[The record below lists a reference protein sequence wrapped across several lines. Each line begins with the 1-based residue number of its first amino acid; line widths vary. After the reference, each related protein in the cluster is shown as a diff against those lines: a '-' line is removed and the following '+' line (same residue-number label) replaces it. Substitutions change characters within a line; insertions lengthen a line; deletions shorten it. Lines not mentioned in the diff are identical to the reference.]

1 MKLRKSAKRF
11 LTIILIIAI
20 IIGGY
25 FAYKT
30 FIDNG
35 EVKEV
40 KVIHRIPKYGYELKD
55 NKDSR
60 YKKMFYQLEKILKK
74 SDVSEEKYVKKIS
87 EMFIYDFYTLSNK
100 SAKTDIGGTDFVY
113 NKILDNFILN
123 AEDTYY
129 KYVESNIYNQRHQD
143 LPKVT
148 DIKIDNVEK
157 TSFKYD
163 DKEEK
168 TKTKYDDKEDTEAYK
183 VKVSWKYN
191 SGKYDSYQNEATLV
205 FIHDGIKLVL
215 VELQ

>member
-1 MKLRKSAKRF
+1 MKLKKRARRI
-11 LTIILIIAI
+11 LTILLIIAI
-20 IIGGY
+20 AIGGY

-55 NKDSR
+55 NKDSKYR
-60 YKKMFYQLEKILKK
+60 KMFYSLEKILKK
-74 SDVSEEKYVKKIS
+74 SNVDEEKYAKKIS

-113 NKILDNFILN
+113 DKILDNFILN

-129 KYVESNIYNQRHQD
+129 KYVESNIYNQRHQQ
-143 LPKVT
+143 LPTVSS
-148 DIKIDNVEK
+148 IKINSVEK
-157 TSFKYD
+157 AKFKYYDKTD
-163 DKEEK
+163 D
-168 TKTKYDDKEDTEAYK
+168 EAYK
-183 VKVSWKYN
+183 VKASWTYN
-191 SGKYDSYQNEATLV
+191 SGKYDSYQKEATLI

-215 VELQ
+215 VELN